1 MKLMTVDLVIIYKKD
16 AVDKI
21 KFSYHV
27 LSNVTSPGKIKNL
40 LTIFII
46 MQKIFNKRR
55 AYMNLLE
62 PIKVGKIT
70 LKNRIMFPPMTTG
83 YEERDGSI
91 GEQSFNFYKRLAQ
104 GGVAYIVLGDVAPV
118 NTVSPTPK
126 LFHDGQIEAF
136 KKLADALH
144 EYDCKLGIQ
153 IFHPEYDVDALAD
166 LFKKGDMQAARVKLH
181 HDMIHYID
189 EVTEEQLNSIIEKIG
204 ACVKRATMA
213 GVDVIEVHGD
223 RLVGSLCSTI
233 LNHRSDKYGGSFEN
247 RIRFALKVIETI
259 KENAPDICIDYKLPI
274 VTENP
279 LRGKGGLKIDEAVEL
294 AKILEHHGVDMI
306 HVGQANHTGNMNDTI
321 PAMGTQPYCFMNKY
335 TKQIKDAVN
344 IPVSSVGRILTP
356 QNGEA
361 LIDNSICDIIGLGR
375 SLLADFDY
383 VKKLENN
390 ETSRIRHCMMCNKG
404 CTDAIQN
411 RQFLSCVLNAEN
423 GYEYKRVITPAATI
437 KKVVI
442 IGGGPAGLEAAR
454 VAKTKGHDVVLFEQE
469 TRLGG
474 QLNIA
479 SVPPRKSEMNRA
491 INYLSNEMKV
501 LNIDLRL
508 GKHVTND
515 DIIKEKPDHVIVAIG
530 ASNTTLPIPG
540 VNLAH
545 VLDAW
550 KILNHEQLPSG
561 RIVIIGGGLV
571 GVETAE
577 LLAQIGCEITI
588 VEMLEEI
595 AKEES
600 STVKPIMFENFEKHQ
615 VKLLTKTKV
624 TEITKDSI
632 KATNET
638 GQISIPC
645 DYVVLAVGAKP
656 NFFDVSELTSR
667 NIKVDFIGDCN
678 EKAADINNAITQGY
692 LAANNI

>member
-1 MKLMTVDLVIIYKKD
+1 
-16 AVDKI
+16 
-21 KFSYHV
+21 
-27 LSNVTSPGKIKNL
+27 
-40 LTIFII
+40 
-46 MQKIFNKRR
+46 
-55 AYMNLLE
+55 MNLLE

-166 LFKKGDMQAARVKLH
+166 LFKKGDMQAARAKLH

-189 EVTEEQLNSIIEKIG
+189 EVTEEQLSSIIEKIG
-204 ACVKRATMA
+204 ACVKRANMA

-247 RIRFALKVIETI
+247 RIRFALKVVETI

-361 LIDNSICDIIGLGR
+361 LIDNGICDIIGLGR
-375 SLLADFDY
+375 SLLADLDY
-383 VKKLENN
+383 VKKLESN
-390 ETSRIRHCMMCNKG
+390 EASRIRHCMMCNKG

-423 GYEYKRVITPAATI
+423 GYEYKRVITPATTI
-437 KKVVI
+437 KKVII

-561 RIVIIGGGLV
+561 RVVIIGGGLV

-577 LLAQIGCEITI
+577 LLAQMGCEITI

-624 TEITKDSI
+624 TEITKNSI

-656 NFFDVSELTSR
+656 NFFDVSELIAR

-692 LAANNI
+692 LTANNI

>member
-1 MKLMTVDLVIIYKKD
+1 
-16 AVDKI
+16 
-21 KFSYHV
+21 
-27 LSNVTSPGKIKNL
+27 
-40 LTIFII
+40 
-46 MQKIFNKRR
+46 
-55 AYMNLLE
+55 MNLLE

-166 LFKKGDMQAARVKLH
+166 LFKKGDMQAARAKLH

-189 EVTEEQLNSIIEKIG
+189 EVTEQQLNSIIEKIG
-204 ACVKRATMA
+204 ACVKRANMA
-213 GVDVIEVHGD
+213 GVNVIEVHGD

-247 RIRFALKVIETI
+247 RIRFALKVVETI

-279 LRGKGGLKIDEAVEL
+279 LRGKGGLKIDEAIEL

-361 LIDNSICDIIGLGR
+361 LIDNGICDIIGLGR
-375 SLLADFDY
+375 SLLADLDY

-390 ETSRIRHCMMCNKG
+390 EASRIRHCMMCNKG

-423 GYEYKRVITPAATI
+423 GYEYKRVITPAAAI
-437 KKVVI
+437 KKVII

-561 RIVIIGGGLV
+561 RVVIIGGGLV

-577 LLAQIGCEITI
+577 LLAQMGCEITI

-624 TEITKDSI
+624 TEITKNSI
-632 KATNET
+632 KATNKT
-638 GQISIPC
+638 GQISISC

-656 NFFDVSELTSR
+656 NFFDVSELTAR

>member
-1 MKLMTVDLVIIYKKD
+1 
-16 AVDKI
+16 
-21 KFSYHV
+21 
-27 LSNVTSPGKIKNL
+27 
-40 LTIFII
+40 
-46 MQKIFNKRR
+46 
-55 AYMNLLE
+55 MNLLE

-166 LFKKGDMQAARVKLH
+166 LFKKGDMQAARAKLH

-189 EVTEEQLNSIIEKIG
+189 EVTEQQLNSIIEKIG
-204 ACVKRATMA
+204 ACVKRANMA

-247 RIRFALKVIETI
+247 RIRFALKVVETI

-279 LRGKGGLKIDEAVEL
+279 LRGKGGLKIDEAIEL

-361 LIDNSICDIIGLGR
+361 LIDNGICDIIGLGR
-375 SLLADFDY
+375 SLLADLDY

-390 ETSRIRHCMMCNKG
+390 EASRIRHCMMCNKG

-423 GYEYKRVITPAATI
+423 GYEYKRVITPAAAI
-437 KKVVI
+437 KKVII

-508 GKHVTND
+508 GKHVTNN

-561 RIVIIGGGLV
+561 RVVIIGGGLV

-577 LLAQIGCEITI
+577 LLAQMGCEITI
-588 VEMLEEI
+588 IEMLEEV

-624 TEITKDSI
+624 TEITKNSI

-656 NFFDVSELTSR
+656 NFFDVSELTAR

>member
-1 MKLMTVDLVIIYKKD
+1 MKLLD
-16 AVDKI
+16 
-21 KFSYHV
+21 
-27 LSNVTSPGKIKNL
+27 
-40 LTIFII
+40 
-46 MQKIFNKRR
+46 
-55 AYMNLLE
+55 

-91 GEQSFNFYKRLAQ
+91 GEQSFNFYKRLAM
-104 GGVAYIVLGDVAPV
+104 GNVGYIVLGDVAPV

-136 KKLADALH
+136 KKLSDALH

-153 IFHPEYDVDALAD
+153 IFHPEYDVDALGE
-166 LFKKGDMQAARVKLH
+166 LFKKGDMQAARAKLH

-189 EVTEEQLNSIIEKIG
+189 EVTDQQLDNILESIG
-204 ACVKRATMA
+204 ACVRRAVVA
-213 GVDVIEVHGD
+213 NIDIIEVHGD

-233 LNHRSDKYGGSFEN
+233 LNHRTDNYGGSFEN
-247 RIRFALKVIETI
+247 RTRFALKVVQTI

-274 VTENP
+274 ITENP
-279 LRGKGGLKIDEAVEL
+279 LRGKGGLMIDEAIKL
-294 AKILEHHGVDMI
+294 AKILEEQGVDMI

-321 PAMGTQPYCFMNKY
+321 PAMSTQPYCFMNKY

-356 QNGEA
+356 QNGEG
-361 LIDNSICDIIGLGR
+361 LIENGICDIIGLGR
-375 SLLADFDY
+375 SLLCDPDY
-383 VKKLENN
+383 VIKLENN
-390 ETSRIRHCMMCNKG
+390 QVNRIRHCMMCNKG

-423 GYEYKRVITPAATI
+423 GYEFKRTITPATDK

-442 IGGGPAGLEAAR
+442 IGAGPAGLEAAR
-454 VAKTKGHDVVLFEQE
+454 VAKNKGHEVVLFEQE

-479 SVPPRKSEMNRA
+479 SNPPRKSEMNRA
-491 INYLSNEMKV
+491 ITYLSNEMKE

-508 GKHVTND
+508 GKKVNNQ
-515 DIIKEKPDHVIVAIG
+515 DILDEHPDSLIIAIG
-530 ASNTTLPIPG
+530 ATNTILPIPG
-540 VNLAH
+540 SDLPH
-545 VLDAW
+545 VFDAW
-550 KILNHEQLPSG
+550 KVLDYQQLPSG
-561 RIVIIGGGLV
+561 KVTIIGGGLV
-571 GVETAE
+571 GAETAE
-577 LLAQIGCEITI
+577 FLAEMNCDVTI

-600 STVKPIMFENFEKHQ
+600 STVKPVMFENFKKHQ

-624 TEITKDSI
+624 SKITNTTVEAISDDG
-632 KATNET
+632 E
-638 GQISIPC
+638 ISIPS
-645 DYVVLAVGAKP
+645 DYVIFAAGANSNK
-656 NFFDVSELTSR
+656 FDISGLKDN
-667 NIKVDFIGDCN
+667 NIDIHFIGDCN
-678 EKAADINNAITQGY
+678 EKAADINNAIEQGY
-692 LAANNI
+692 LTANNI

>member
-1 MKLMTVDLVIIYKKD
+1 
-16 AVDKI
+16 
-21 KFSYHV
+21 
-27 LSNVTSPGKIKNL
+27 
-40 LTIFII
+40 
-46 MQKIFNKRR
+46 
-55 AYMNLLE
+55 MNLLE

-166 LFKKGDMQAARVKLH
+166 LFKKGDMQAARAKLH

-189 EVTEEQLNSIIEKIG
+189 EVTEQQLNSIIEKIG
-204 ACVKRATMA
+204 ACVKRANMA
-213 GVDVIEVHGD
+213 GVNVIEVHGD

-247 RIRFALKVIETI
+247 RIRFALKVVETI

-279 LRGKGGLKIDEAVEL
+279 LRGKGGLKIDEAIEL

-361 LIDNSICDIIGLGR
+361 LIDNGICDIIGLGR
-375 SLLADFDY
+375 SLLADLDY

-390 ETSRIRHCMMCNKG
+390 EASRIRHCMMCNKG

-423 GYEYKRVITPAATI
+423 GYEYKRVITPAAAI
-437 KKVVI
+437 KKVII

-561 RIVIIGGGLV
+561 RVVIIGGGLV

-577 LLAQIGCEITI
+577 LLAQMGCEITI

-624 TEITKDSI
+624 TEITKNSI

-656 NFFDVSELTSR
+656 NFFDVSELTAR